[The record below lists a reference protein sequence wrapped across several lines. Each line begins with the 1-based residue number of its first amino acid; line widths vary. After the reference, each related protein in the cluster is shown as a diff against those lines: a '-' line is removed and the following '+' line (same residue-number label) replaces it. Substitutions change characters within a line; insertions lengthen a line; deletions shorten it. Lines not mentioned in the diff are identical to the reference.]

1 MKPRHGAMMHCIVGL
16 LIAIGMAL
24 PAGAPAADV
33 TVVNGAVT
41 YVTSDVVEVS
51 GRRGLIVPGTSITS
65 EGREVSLKSIVVG
78 MPAELEIAPDGK
90 ALSLQVKGAVE

>member
-24 PAGAPAADV
+24 PASAPAADV
-33 TVVNGAVT
+33 TVVSGAVT
-41 YVTSDVVEVS
+41 YVSSDAVEVA

-65 EGREVSLKSIVVG
+65 EGREVSIRSVSVG
-78 MPAELEIAPDGK
+78 MPGELEIGPDGK
-90 ALSLQVKGAVE
+90 ALELRVKGAVE

>member
-24 PAGAPAADV
+24 PSSAPAADV
-33 TVVNGAVT
+33 TVVSGAVT
-41 YVTSDVVEVS
+41 YIATDVVEVS

-65 EGREVSLKSIVVG
+65 EGREVSLKSVAVG
-78 MPAELEIAPDGK
+78 MPAELDVAADGK
-90 ALSLQVKGAVE
+90 ALSLRIKGAVE

>member
-41 YVTSDVVEVS
+41 YVTSDV
-51 GRRGLIVPGTSITS
+51 GTTS
-65 EGREVSLKSIVVG
+65 A
-78 MPAELEIAPDGK
+78 M
-90 ALSLQVKGAVE
+90 